1 MFEKLLPYEIAHTI
15 LGAYINYYH
24 QFKRITKRGQI
35 RFENRDWHGVQ
46 ADANER
52 MSLYR
57 SIVGE
62 TADRIKV
69 FLNGEE
75 KDKEFWYKVKEYY
88 TEDILNFNTRNIAET
103 FYNSVFRHLNKG
115 LSADAYL
122 MFVHATGTYRE
133 FTSTRPIFYHFFIE
147 KPLRPVLQYI
157 FSHYKFDVP
166 FQNLDRD
173 INYIIRTLEAFLE
186 KEQVPGNSVQLELL
200 KSMFFRNKSCYIVGR
215 LWIGKRTFPF
225 VIPFLNSEMG
235 IYMDALLLY
244 HNDVS
249 SMFSYHRSYFLV
261 DVDIVSEMVDF
272 LKSILP
278 TKELGELYNAIGFEK
293 HGKTVFY
300 RDFLRY
306 LRRSTDKFVMAPGI
320 RGMVMRVF
328 TLPSYNVVFKV
339 IKDTFEPPKKVTE
352 AIVKEKYNLV
362 HNHDRAGRMTDF
374 HTFENLIF
382 ERYRFSKELLD
393 ELKIVAPSKLIIRE
407 DTVEI
412 LHLYVEK
419 KMTPLNL
426 YLEAA
431 TLEEAEDVIIEYGR
445 AIKQLAAAN
454 IFPGDMLLK
463 NFGVTRL
470 KRVVFYDYDEIG
482 FLTDYNFR
490 IIPEARN
497 DYEEM
502 SAGPWY
508 SVGDMDVFPEE
519 FRRFLIGRRD
529 IRELFF
535 KKHADLFDVKFWKT
549 MQKRLKSGE
558 MIDIFPYRQR
568 LRFKNVYGD
577 SCEIDD
583 LNN

>member
-1 MFEKLLPYEIAHTI
+1 MFEKLLPYEVAHTI

-35 RFENRDWHGVQ
+35 RFESRDWHGIQ
-46 ADANER
+46 SDANER
-52 MSLYR
+52 MSLYKN
-57 SIVGE
+57 IVGE
-62 TADRIKV
+62 TASRIKL
-69 FLNGEE
+69 FLNE
-75 KDKEFWYKVKEYY
+75 KGKERTFWFKVKEYY

-115 LSADAYL
+115 LSADAHL
-122 MFVHATGTYRE
+122 MFVHATGNYRE

-147 KPLRPVLQYI
+147 QPLRPVLQYI
-157 FSHYKFDVP
+157 FSHYKFDAP
-166 FQNLDRD
+166 FQNLQRD
-173 INYIIRTLEAFLE
+173 INYVIQTLEEFLE
-186 KEQVPGNSVQLELL
+186 KEIEPGNAIQLELL
-200 KSMFFRNKSCYIVGR
+200 KSMFFRTKAAYLVGR
-215 LWIGKRTFPF
+215 LWVGKRIYPF
-225 VIPFLNSEMG
+225 VIPFLHDEEG

-272 LKSILP
+272 LKSFLP
-278 TKELGELYNAIGFEK
+278 TKELGELYSSMGFEK

-306 LRRSTDKFVMAPGI
+306 LRQSRDKFVMAPGI

-352 AIVKEKYNLV
+352 TIVKEKYNLV
-362 HNHDRAGRMTDF
+362 HSHDRVGRMTDF
-374 HTFENLIF
+374 HLFENLVF
-382 ERYRFSKELLD
+382 ERSRFSEKLLEELQ
-393 ELKIVAPSKLIIRE
+393 KVAPSKLIIKE
-407 DTVEI
+407 NTVEI

-419 KMTPLNL
+419 KMIPLNL
-426 YLEAA
+426 FLEKA
-431 TLEEAEDVIIEYGR
+431 TLEEAEEVIIEYGR

-497 DYEEM
+497 EYEEM
-502 SAGPWY
+502 SSTPWY
-508 SVGDMDVFPEE
+508 SVGENDVFPEE

-529 IRELFF
+529 IREIFF
-535 KKHADLFDVKFWKT
+535 KKHADLFDVKFWRT
-549 MQKRLKSGE
+549 MQKRLKAGE
-558 MIDIFPYRQR
+558 IIDVFPYRQR
-568 LRFKNVYGD
+568 LRFKNLYGET
-577 SCEIDD
+577 CEIDE